1 MLGFCT
7 KRQLG
12 TAVMSSL
19 HSGVVVLSKAYLL
32 SSPNSSWLCWYGPV
46 GTTVQIMP
54 GLHHIM
60 DTRQVRKYPDIQGI
74 DRIKIAD
81 DHDIK

>member
-1 MLGFCT
+1 
-7 KRQLG
+7 
-12 TAVMSSL
+12 
-19 HSGVVVLSKAYLL
+19 
-32 SSPNSSWLCWYGPV
+32 
-46 GTTVQIMP
+46 MP

-74 DRIKIAD
+74 DCIKIAD